1 MHHQN
6 SFPAVFIFIGVCGSG
21 KTTTGQALANRL
33 NRPFFDADTF
43 HPLSNIEKMSRGES
57 LNDHD
62 RIPWLQAIREA
73 VTQQLDRGTGF
84 YALQFFLI
92 SSGAVFSCSA
102 LRKQYRKVLLGLD
115 CYPTIVFVW
124 LRGSRQEIYN
134 RMLSRQHFM
143 PISLLD
149 SQLAILEEPDDD
161 ERIIICD
168 VDKYSV
174 DEIVEQVLC
183 RFS

>member
-1 MHHQN
+1 
-6 SFPAVFIFIGVCGSG
+6 
-21 KTTTGQALANRL
+21 
-33 NRPFFDADTF
+33 
-43 HPLSNIEKMSRGES
+43 MSRGES